1 MHSILKTSGATAF
14 YLAIFLNATIDLGHK
29 ITIQNTV
36 FKVHDGAYQII
47 LIALI
52 NALILLPY
60 ILLVVPVGRI
70 ANRTAKPVLMKT
82 TAWCSLVLTVVI
94 TLFYGLGWFW
104 PAFVITVLMA
114 TQSAFYSPAKLSYL
128 KVLFGEH
135 RLAESNGLAQSVVI
149 AGILLGTVI
158 FSLGF
163 EFLYNKI
170 SGPELLGANLLDPSL
185 TGQVGAATT
194 ILIDKVVVTTQM
206 WPLGIALILLAAIQV
221 FFVYRV
227 PTVPEI
233 LPLTSVAA
241 IPEVSDNKS
250 RRIFTVFADRKTLLP
265 ILMLALFWSVGQG
278 MLAAFPAFAKAHAGI
293 ENAAVIQGIL
303 ASTAVGIALGAF
315 LVGRLSVGG
324 INLNW
329 VAVGVIGL
337 SAGLWSLTF
346 LSTALGFAL
355 AYFNMGV
362 ASAFLIVPM
371 NAYIQRRAAGDKI
384 GGVIAA
390 SNFIQNIAMLAMLA
404 LTIAF
409 ALADFDSQHLLQ
421 MMALLTTVLG
431 GLLAWLIVGFDKDEC
446 NR

>member
-70 ANRTAKPVLMKT
+70 ANRTAKPALMKT
-82 TAWCSLVLTVVI
+82 TAWCSLLLTVVI

-128 KVLFGEH
+128 KVMFGEH

-170 SGPELLGANLLDPSL
+170 SGPNLLDSGL
-185 TGQVGAATT
+185 TGQVQDASTS
-194 ILIDKVVVTTQM
+194 LIDKVAVTTQM

-241 IPEVSDNKS
+241 IPDVSDNKS

-293 ENAAVIQGIL
+293 DNAAVIQGIL

-329 VAVGVIGL
+329 VAVGVVGL

-409 ALADFDSQHLLQ
+409 ALADFDSQYLLQ